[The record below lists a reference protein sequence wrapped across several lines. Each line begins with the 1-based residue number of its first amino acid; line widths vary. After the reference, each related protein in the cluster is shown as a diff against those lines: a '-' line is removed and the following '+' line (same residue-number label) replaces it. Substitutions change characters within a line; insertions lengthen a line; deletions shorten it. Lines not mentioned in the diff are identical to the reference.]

1 MQTVSAP
8 PSSAHDSVLLR
19 ALIGDGGAAL
29 MIPRNTPWAAL
40 PELLRA
46 REPGV
51 EWDVLV
57 RGGMQLVYVSVKMGG
72 GSAVMHVMDERA
84 WRRVMRDVAGGER
97 VEWVVR

>member
-8 PSSAHDSVLLR
+8 RTSPPEQVLLR

-29 MIPRNTPWAAL
+29 MIPRTTAWSAL
-40 PELLRA
+40 PALLRA

-51 EWDVLV
+51 EWDVLL

-84 WRRVMRDVAGGER
+84 WRRVMRDVAAGER